1 MPGNALHCRMLFRSL
16 RTRWKK
22 RIQRTMQSISCLK
35 IIWCWCKCLRA
46 QAANYCI
53 NSIQRQ
59 WWCNHTLLCEDLHN
73 IINPVENPS
82 SVRPHVISGMNLLPL
97 SSYRGIWS
105 KCSDDNR
112 TYSNDFFKQ
121 FQVFQEELR
130 DHSMITMIL
139 GVDITDPDINDS
151 TQQQVK
157 SLSDRWSK
165 VWNWSE
171 QRKQQLLKVFYWGQ
185 NFC

>member
-1 MPGNALHCRMLFRSL
+1 
-16 RTRWKK
+16 
-22 RIQRTMQSISCLK
+22 
-35 IIWCWCKCLRA
+35 
-46 QAANYCI
+46 
-53 NSIQRQ
+53 
-59 WWCNHTLLCEDLHN
+59 
-73 IINPVENPS
+73 
-82 SVRPHVISGMNLLPL
+82 MNLLPL
-97 SSYRGIWS
+97 SSYRGFEVSADMI
-105 KCSDDNR
+105 
-112 TYSNDFFKQ
+112 TGPIQTIFFKQ

-171 QRKQQLLKVFYWGQ
+171 QRKQQLLKVFHWGQ